1 MTTLVIGSTA
11 VGSDGY
17 RGEVLALV
25 VDPAART
32 VTHLVVEPHGRAGL
46 ARLVPLDLADLSDL
60 AGAPAGQVRLRC
72 TEAEFMSLEPAEETL
87 AEFVPGYPDP
97 VQLLPPGWRGTGGP
111 TADGGTILRIPEQET
126 VDVIPTGEV
135 EEHGGDRVHATDG
148 EAGHLRA
155 VRIDPGSGRVTHV
168 VIRHGHAWDRAD
180 TAVPAEM
187 VAGFGEDGVQLGIT
201 RRQVQDLPPAD
212 LDHPAG

>member
-60 AGAPAGQVRLRC
+60 AGAPTGQVRLRC

-187 VAGFGEDGVQLGIT
+187 VAGFGEDGVRLSIT
-201 RRQVQDLPPAD
+201 RRQIADLPPAD